1 MFFCSST
8 SMSGSISINAE
19 KEKPRNALLIALVWQ
34 TLVTSALC
42 SYILKACYGNVFF
55 FIVHC
60 LYILNLFN
68 RKVLYT
74 NFLLALKKKKK
85 IKQYF

>member
-55 FIVHC
+55 FYC
-60 LYILNLFN
+60 SLFVYFEPIQS
-68 RKVLYT
+68 KSTLHK
-74 NFLLALKKKKK
+74 FFISFKKKKN
-85 IKQYF
+85 